1 MKQYDQIVKYID
13 DTFLIFEQLSD
24 MHRHYQQAN
33 LLEFMFFFL
42 FKVKRYYE
50 IKAAF

>member
-1 MKQYDQIVKYID
+1 MVKQYNQIVKYIYN
-13 DTFLIFEQLSD
+13 TFLIFKKLSHI
-24 MHRHYQQAN
+24 HRHYQQAN
-33 LLEFMFFFL
+33 LLEFMFFL